1 MNSPFP
7 EMFGRLF
14 PTSVDNRVVLL
25 YRKANQILWRI
36 SLAMSYS
43 DASKLKKQKTRSK
56 VVTFPSTQR
65 ITCPECGNNK
75 EFLEVS
81 DGVILTTRFIQHS
94 DGSFSQELDD
104 SQVLGQVKFYCGD
117 CGADLT
123 QFHKRFLEMLF

>member
-1 MNSPFP
+1 
-7 EMFGRLF
+7 
-14 PTSVDNRVVLL
+14 
-25 YRKANQILWRI
+25 
-36 SLAMSYS
+36 MSYS
-43 DASKLKKQKTRSK
+43 DTDKIKRKTTRSK
-56 VVTFPSTQR
+56 VVIIPRTHL
-65 ITCPECGNNK
+65 ITCPECNNNK

-81 DGVILTTRFIQHS
+81 DGVILTTRFIQNS

>member
-1 MNSPFP
+1 
-7 EMFGRLF
+7 
-14 PTSVDNRVVLL
+14 
-25 YRKANQILWRI
+25 
-36 SLAMSYS
+36 MSYS
-43 DASKLKKQKTRSK
+43 ETTKVKKKKAKSKM
-56 VVTFPSTQR
+56 VPIPSTQR
-65 ITCPECGNNK
+65 ITCAECNNSK

-81 DGVILTTRFIQHS
+81 DGVILTTRFVQNK

>member
-1 MNSPFP
+1 MVCP
-7 EMFGRLF
+7 LF
-14 PTSVDNRVVLL
+14 LTSVDIRVVLL
-25 YRKANQILWRI
+25 YRKANHFKRRI
-36 SLAMSYS
+36 SLIMSYS
-43 DASKLKKQKTRSK
+43 DASNLKNKKNRSK

-75 EFLEVS
+75 EFLEIS
-81 DGVILTTRFIQHS
+81 DGVILTTRFMQHS

-123 QFHKRFLEMLF
+123 HFHKRFLEMLF

>member
-1 MNSPFP
+1 
-7 EMFGRLF
+7 
-14 PTSVDNRVVLL
+14 
-25 YRKANQILWRI
+25 
-36 SLAMSYS
+36 MSYS
-43 DASKLKKQKTRSK
+43 DASNLKNKKTRSK
-56 VVTFPSTQR
+56 VITFPSTQK

-75 EFLEVS
+75 EFLEIS

-94 DGSFSQELDD
+94 DGSFGQELDD

>member
-1 MNSPFP
+1 
-7 EMFGRLF
+7 
-14 PTSVDNRVVLL
+14 
-25 YRKANQILWRI
+25 
-36 SLAMSYS
+36 MSYPEPP
-43 DASKLKKQKTRSK
+43 KVKNKKTRSK
-56 VVTFPSTQR
+56 VVTFPSAQR
-65 ITCPECGNNK
+65 ISCPECGNNN

-81 DGVILTTRFIQHS
+81 DGVILTTRFIQNS